1 MSDIYPDPVGLHRRA
16 YSQDGY
22 FTAAQAREF
31 GFSRQLLAHHLRAGR
46 YERARRGLY
55 RLTGFPGSS
64 SEDVR
69 AKWMAVGTDRTL
81 VSHESALELL
91 GLSDV
96 LPNSVHLLVAR
107 PDRGVKP
114 PAGVVIHTTSA
125 PWGPEDVTT
134 IDGIRTT
141 SPSRAILDAATAGTA
156 PEQIEMA
163 VRQALA
169 QGLVDIEQLAL
180 GAEQRGGRV
189 RDLILGAIDQA
200 GIR

>member
-1 MSDIYPDPVGLHRRA
+1 MADTNPDPVALHRRA

-22 FTAAQAREF
+22 FTSAQAHEF
-31 GFSRQLLAHHLRAGR
+31 GFSRQLVAHHMRSGR
-46 YERARRGLY
+46 YERVRRGLY

-64 SEDVR
+64 SEEVR
-69 AKWMAVGTDRTL
+69 AKWMAVGTDRAL
-81 VSHESALELL
+81 VSHESALELH

-96 LPNSVHLLVAR
+96 FPTAVHLLVAR
-107 PDRGVKP
+107 SDRGVKP
-114 PAGVVIHTTSA
+114 PAGVVVHTTNTPWA
-125 PWGPEDVTT
+125 PGEVTT

-163 VRQALA
+163 VGQALD
-169 QGLVDIEQLAL
+169 QGLVDVERLKIEA
-180 GAEQRGGRV
+180 AQRSERV
-189 RDLILGAIDQA
+189 RELIHGAIEQA